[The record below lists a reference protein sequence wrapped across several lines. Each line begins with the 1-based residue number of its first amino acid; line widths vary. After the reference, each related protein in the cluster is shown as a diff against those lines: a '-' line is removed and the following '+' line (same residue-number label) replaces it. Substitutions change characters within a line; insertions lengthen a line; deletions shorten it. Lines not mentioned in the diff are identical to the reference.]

1 MLLRA
6 RGYDRSVTRIIAGAA
21 RGHSLAVPKSGTRP
35 TSDRVREA
43 MFSSLESLLD
53 LGGVAVL
60 DLYAGSG
67 ALAFEA
73 LSRGA
78 STAVLVEQSK
88 SAAAVLRANA
98 ELLARVTR
106 EQGRRTV
113 TSRVALNSVASF
125 LRTPPSQLFE
135 LVFIDPPYE
144 LGETELTDAL
154 DALLPHLAPEAVVV
168 IERGSRSP
176 DPLVPDSFEAL
187 RRKSYGETI
196 VYSYEASPVEE
207 SDEEKSQ
214 A

>member
-1 MLLRA
+1 M
-6 RGYDRSVTRIIAGAA
+6 TRIIAGAA
-21 RGHSLAVPKSGTRP
+21 RGHSLSVPKSGTRP

-78 STAVLVEQSK
+78 SSAVLVEQSK
-88 SAAAVLRANA
+88 AATAVLRANA

-113 TSRVALNSVASF
+113 TTRVAQSSVSSF
-125 LRTPPSQLFE
+125 LRTPPAQRFE

-144 LGETELTDAL
+144 LGEAELSEAL
-154 DALLPHLAPEAVVV
+154 EALVPHLAPEAVVV

-176 DPLVPDSFEAL
+176 APTGPHSFDPL
-187 RRKSYGETI
+187 RRKAYGETI
-196 VYSYEASPVEE
+196 VYSYEAVPVEE
-207 SDEEKSQ
+207 SDAEKSQ

>member
-1 MLLRA
+1 MGRRS

-21 RGHSLAVPKSGTRP
+21 KGHSLAVPKSGTRP

-53 LGGVAVL
+53 LGGIAVL

-78 STAVLVEQSK
+78 SSAVLVEQSK
-88 SAAAVLRANA
+88 SAANVLRANA

-106 EQGRRTV
+106 EQGRRAV
-113 TSRVALNSVASF
+113 ASRVAQNSVDSF
-125 LRTPPSQLFE
+125 LRTAPGQPFE
-135 LVFIDPPYE
+135 LVFVDPPYE
-144 LGETELTDAL
+144 LGEAELTGAL
-154 DALLPHLAPEAVVV
+154 EALVPHLAPEAVVV
-168 IERGSRSP
+168 VERGSRSP
-176 DPLVPDSFEAL
+176 APTVPESFELL
-187 RRKSYGETI
+187 RQKPYGETI
-196 VYSYEASPVEE
+196 VFSYEVSPV
-207 SDEEKSQ
+207 DEPEAEKSQ

>member
-1 MLLRA
+1 MTLPA
-6 RGYDRSVTRIIAGAA
+6 RGYDHCVTRIIAGAA

-88 SAAAVLRANA
+88 SAASVLRANA
-98 ELLARVTR
+98 ELLARVAR
-106 EQGRRTV
+106 EQDGAR
-113 TSRVALNSVASF
+113 
-125 LRTPPSQLFE
+125 
-135 LVFIDPPYE
+135 
-144 LGETELTDAL
+144 
-154 DALLPHLAPEAVVV
+154 
-168 IERGSRSP
+168 
-176 DPLVPDSFEAL
+176 
-187 RRKSYGETI
+187 
-196 VYSYEASPVEE
+196 
-207 SDEEKSQ
+207 
-214 A
+214 

>member
-1 MLLRA
+1 M
-6 RGYDRSVTRIIAGAA
+6 TRIIAGAA
-21 RGHSLAVPKSGTRP
+21 RGHSLNVPKSGTRP

-78 STAVLVEQSK
+78 SSAVLVEQSK
-88 SAAAVLRANA
+88 AATSVLRANA

-113 TSRVALNSVASF
+113 TTRVAQNSVASF
-125 LRTPPSQLFE
+125 LRTPPAQLFE
-135 LVFIDPPYE
+135 LVFIDPPYD
-144 LGETELTDAL
+144 LGEAELAEAL
-154 DALLPHLAPEAVVV
+154 EGLVPHLAPEAVVV
-168 IERGSRSP
+168 LERGSRSP
-176 DPLVPDSFEAL
+176 APTVPRSFEPL
-187 RRKSYGETI
+187 RRKAYGETI
-196 VYSYEASPVEE
+196 VYSYEASPVED
-207 SDEEKSQ
+207 SADEKSQ

>member
-1 MLLRA
+1 
-6 RGYDRSVTRIIAGAA
+6 
-21 RGHSLAVPKSGTRP
+21 
-35 TSDRVREA
+35 

-53 LGGVAVL
+53 LDGAVVL

-88 SAAAVLRANA
+88 SAAAVLRTNA
-98 ELLARVTR
+98 ELLARIAR

-113 TSRVALNSVASF
+113 TSRVVQSSVASY
-125 LRTPPSQLFE
+125 LKTAPGQLFE

-144 LGETELTDAL
+144 LGEAELTEAL
-154 DALLPHLAPEAVVV
+154 EALVPHLAPEAVVV
-168 IERGSRSP
+168 LERGSRSP
-176 DPLVPDSFEAL
+176 APLVPESFEAL
-187 RRKSYGETI
+187 RRKSYGETV
-196 VYSYEASPVEE
+196 VYSYEASPVDAPD
-207 SDEEKSQ
+207 DELSQ

>member
-1 MLLRA
+1 M
-6 RGYDRSVTRIIAGAA
+6 TRIIAGAA

-88 SAAAVLRANA
+88 SAASVLRANA
-98 ELLARVTR
+98 ELLARVAR

-113 TSRVALNSVASF
+113 TSRIAQNSVASF
-125 LRTPPSQLFE
+125 LRTPPGQLFE

-144 LGETELTDAL
+144 LGEAELTEAL
-154 DALLPHLAPEAVVV
+154 EALVPHLAPEAVVV

-176 DPLVPDSFEAL
+176 APIVPESLEPL
-187 RRKSYGETI
+187 RRKAYGETI

>member
-1 MLLRA
+1 MRP
-6 RGYDRSVTRIIAGAA
+6 RGYDRCVTRIIAGAA
-21 RGHSLAVPKSGTRP
+21 RGHSLNVPKSGTRP

-78 STAVLVEQSK
+78 SSAVLVEQSK
-88 SAAAVLRANA
+88 TATSVLRANA

-113 TSRVALNSVASF
+113 TTRVAQNSVASF
-125 LRTPPSQLFE
+125 LRTPPAQLFE
-135 LVFIDPPYE
+135 LVFIDPPYD
-144 LGETELTDAL
+144 LGEAELAEAL
-154 DALLPHLAPEAVVV
+154 EALVPHLAPEAVVV
-168 IERGSRSP
+168 LERGSRSP
-176 DPLVPDSFEAL
+176 APTVPRSFEPL
-187 RRKSYGETI
+187 RRKAYGETI
-196 VYSYEASPVEE
+196 VYSYEAAPVEE
-207 SDEEKSQ
+207 SGAEKSQ

>member
-1 MLLRA
+1 MGRGS

-21 RGHSLAVPKSGTRP
+21 KGHSLAVPKSGTRP

-53 LGGVAVL
+53 LDGAAVL

-78 STAVLVEQSK
+78 SSAVLVEQSK
-88 SAAAVLRANA
+88 SAANVLRANA

-113 TSRVALNSVASF
+113 ASRVAQNSVDSF
-125 LRTPPSQLFE
+125 LRTPPAQLFE
-135 LVFIDPPYE
+135 LVFVDPPYE
-144 LGETELTDAL
+144 LGEAELTEAL
-154 DALLPHLAPEAVVV
+154 EALVPHLAPEAVVV
-168 IERGSRSP
+168 VERGSRSP
-176 DPLVPDSFEAL
+176 GPTVPESFEEL

-196 VYSYEASPVEE
+196 VFSYEVSPADAPEA
-207 SDEEKSQ
+207 EKSQ